1 MRLNREHV
9 STIRN
14 DAPIF
19 LPSKSFAQVSKTREV
34 FAVQKVEHADFH
46 PVSKSRRPNFSPLSF
61 SVLSLPDRVFDTL
74 RQNSPVLSSRPGPR
88 TQERLITVHPFV
100 PPSARR
106 GSVRFSGTRVWKI
119 QFSGHVLRCQLGA
132 RWDV

>member
-46 PVSKSRRPNFSPLSF
+46 PVSKSHRPNFSPLSF

-88 TQERLITVHPFV
+88 TQERLITVHPLV

-106 GSVRFSGTRVWKI
+106 GSVRFSRTRVWKI